1 MPSFNEVEV
10 RTDGFIWWLFTFI
23 IMEKEFVTYEQAL
36 ALKELGFDE
45 DVLAW
50 YDTENKLLHTGCLWQ
65 LFKNDDD
72 FVLAPLKQQVF
83 KWFREKYNI
92 LHALV
97 VPIKITASD
106 KEGYRYSWEIIDEQ
120 EEWIVDNSPLGY
132 YSYEEAEN
140 ACIDKLIEI
149 AKK

>member
-1 MPSFNEVEV
+1 
-10 RTDGFIWWLFTFI
+10 
-23 IMEKEFVTYEQAL
+23 MEKEFVTYEQAL

-45 DVLAW
+45 KTIGFYNSTYCIEEILFGEF
-50 YDTENKLLHTGCLWQ
+50 TEFINRN
-65 LFKNDDD
+65 ND
-72 FVLAPLKQQVF
+72 FELVSAPFKQQVF
-83 KWFREKYNI
+83 RWFREEYNI

-120 EEWIVDNSPLGY
+120 EEWIVDESLLGY
-132 YSYEEAEN
+132 YTYEEAEN

-149 AKK
+149 AK